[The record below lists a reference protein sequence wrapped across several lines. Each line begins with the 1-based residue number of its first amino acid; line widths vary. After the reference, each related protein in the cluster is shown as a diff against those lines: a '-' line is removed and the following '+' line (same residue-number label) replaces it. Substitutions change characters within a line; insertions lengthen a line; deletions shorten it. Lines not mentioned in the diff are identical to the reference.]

1 MGIMN
6 LNSPPNG
13 LGGQQRP
20 QQFNMTQAHTLA
32 PYFAAHF
39 GPHNLS
45 AMAAAANAANFSTPV
60 MTSPVNNSG
69 HGLNMSSGHLSSSG
83 NSTSGNSS
91 SGNSSLASTSSSS
104 ISPPEV
110 DMSKAKRMT
119 RSHQYKKIMKPL
131 LERKRRARINK
142 CLDELK
148 DIMTAALQAQ
158 GENVSKLEKADILE
172 LTVRHLHKMQQARRL
187 MSTSR
192 NPLEEIHRFQ
202 AGYSSCAQEAASF
215 LLSTPGVDI
224 TVGQRM
230 LAHLSTNMAN
240 PIASALQSSRGN
252 SSTPVH
258 QPLPPAM
265 ALNSSVTPPMNNAR
279 VSQNN
284 NIFQDQKQSSTP
296 FRRSSSP
303 NLSPSKRLFHSPP
316 LTTGSLQNSHSLPP
330 RPSSTPVNNNN
341 YSVTVTVTS

>member
-1 MGIMN
+1 MN
-6 LNSPPNG
+6 HTQSAAG
-13 LGGQQRP
+13 LGGQP
-20 QQFNMTQAHTLA
+20 QPQQQPQFNMASA
-32 PYFAAHF
+32 FF
-39 GPHNLS
+39 GHYGP
-45 AMAAAANAANFSTPV
+45 AAANNMIHHHQRGFVTSTPV
-60 MTSPVNNSG
+60 QSSN
-69 HGLNMSSGHLSSSG
+69 GLNLSSS
-83 NSTSGNSS
+83 SGLNSS
-91 SGNSSLASTSSSS
+91 S
-104 ISPPEV
+104 SPEDGKV
-110 DMSKAKRMT
+110 EKMT

-240 PIASALQSSRGN
+240 PIASALQSSRGTT
-252 SSTPVH
+252 STPVH

-265 ALNSSVTPPMNNAR
+265 ALTPPNMNNSR
-279 VSQNN
+279 VCQNN
-284 NIFQDQKQSSTP
+284 SFEDQTHRTP
-296 FRRSSSP
+296 LRRSSSP

-316 LTTGSLQNSHSLPP
+316 LTSSAKCPQPP
-330 RPSSTPVNNNN
+330 RPSSTPAQNSRVSQN
-341 YSVTVTVTS
+341 SDFEVTVSIFDRLSGTTTSEDEAEVGSPRIIKPSPIRLNPGFDP